1 MDIFSQYIERS
12 LGMSW
17 NIESDNFIF
26 KHVKKEATVMKRV
39 ILSSVLLI
47 FDPLGNVTPAIL
59 DAKLIIQDLWK
70 KNVDWDDCIPEKL
83 KRMKFFIIKVEPTTF
98 TGKIVNGTQFRVIG
112 NSSSHKIERKNN

>member
-1 MDIFSQYIERS
+1 MWGLPFGKKIKNSRKKALSSLPPSELFLKLVNVDIFLQYIERS

-26 KHVKKEATVMKRV
+26 KHVKKEANVMKRV

-59 DAKLIIQDLWK
+59 DAKLII
-70 KNVDWDDCIPEKL
+70 
-83 KRMKFFIIKVEPTTF
+83 
-98 TGKIVNGTQFRVIG
+98 
-112 NSSSHKIERKNN
+112 